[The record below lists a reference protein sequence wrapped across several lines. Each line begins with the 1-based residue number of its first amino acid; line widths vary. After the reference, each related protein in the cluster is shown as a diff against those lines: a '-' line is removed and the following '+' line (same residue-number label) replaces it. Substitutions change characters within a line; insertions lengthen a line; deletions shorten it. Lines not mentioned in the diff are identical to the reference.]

1 MKNKLLTSQAEIHC
15 QRAEFWSQITA
26 AGVTSTAGISCV
38 NTPPP
43 KKKNLPYLVVYLS
56 LADLPHPCQFCVNIF
71 FFFFLMTDFICN
83 FRFS

>member
-43 KKKNLPYLVVYLS
+43 KKKLLYLVVYLS
-56 LADLPHPCQFCVNIF
+56 VADLPHPCQFCVNISF
-71 FFFFLMTDFICN
+71 FFFFFND
-83 FRFS
+83 RFYL